1 MMLGSNKT
9 PAVSQN
15 VPASYQ
21 TKPFINQLM
30 GKRLNVQTYSEA
42 GFFFFFALFKTEETV
57 QISEQRAPIL
67 FQSETHTSFLP

>member
-42 GFFFFFALFKTEETV
+42 GFFFFALFKTEETV